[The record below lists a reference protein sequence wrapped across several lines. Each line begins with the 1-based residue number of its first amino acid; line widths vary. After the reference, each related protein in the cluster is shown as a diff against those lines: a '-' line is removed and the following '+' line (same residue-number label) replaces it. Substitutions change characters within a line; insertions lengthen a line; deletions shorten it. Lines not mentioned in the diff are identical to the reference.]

1 MKIAPLELMLLFLR
15 SLNVIVKER
24 KNELE
29 KENSLSFEQFRSP
42 PCTMTV

>member
-24 KNELE
+24 KNELQ
-29 KENSLSFEQFRSP
+29 KENSLSF
-42 PCTMTV
+42 